1 MDDISDFKE
10 DVIDLRVND
19 DLIEDAK
26 DLKVSDDLKINDNL
40 RVNDDIKDALK
51 EDFKIGFIGFGLIGG
66 SIARALRKLNNSYYI
81 IAYDYHKNE
90 PSADLQAALHDGV
103 LDYITLALDDKMPQ
117 CDIIFLCA
125 PVLSNIEYL
134 KKLKPL
140 ISPACILT
148 DVGSVK
154 GNIHTAALKLGMAEQ
169 FIGGHPMTGS
179 EKTGYSNSYALLLEN
194 AYYILTPTKE
204 TPQAKISLLYNLVKR
219 MGSIP
224 VILDAIE
231 HDEIT
236 AAISH
241 VPHIIAAQLVN
252 LIRESDDSSEKMR
265 ALAAGGFKD
274 ITRIASSSPI
284 MWQNI
289 CMTNSSDIKRLLD
302 RYITSLQT
310 ASEALALMDGDFLY
324 NMFETAGEYRN
335 SIPNSSLGLMKKMY
349 ELYMDIMDEAGA
361 IATIATLL
369 ASNQISIKNIGII
382 HNREF
387 EEGVLRIE
395 FYEEQAQTKA
405 VNLLTR
411 YNYRIYERK

>member
-1 MDDISDFKE
+1 MNDLESDFK
-10 DVIDLRVND
+10 
-19 DLIEDAK
+19 
-26 DLKVSDDLKINDNL
+26 S
-40 RVNDDIKDALK
+40 
-51 EDFKIGFIGFGLIGG
+51 DFKIGFIGFGLIGG
-66 SIARALRKLNNSYYI
+66 SIARALKKINESYYLF
-81 IAYDYHKNE
+81 AYDYHKDK
-90 PSADLQAALHDGV
+90 PSGDLQAALSDGV
-103 LDYITLALDDKMPQ
+103 LDSVTTSLDKCFPE
-117 CDIIFLCA
+117 CDLLYLCA

-140 ISPACILT
+140 LKPTCILT

-154 GNIHTAALKLGMAEQ
+154 GNIHAAVEELGLSHQ

-179 EKTGYSNSYALLLEN
+179 ERTGYHNSYALLLEN
-194 AYYILTPTKE
+194 AYYILTPTKD
-204 TPQAKISLLYNLVKR
+204 TPAFMTDTLYGLVEK

-224 VILDAIE
+224 IILEAKE
-231 HDEIT
+231 HDQIT

-252 LIRESDDSSEKMR
+252 LVRESDDEAEKMR
-265 ALAAGGFKD
+265 ELAAGGFKD

-289 CMTNSSDIKRLLD
+289 CLTNASDIKRLLD
-302 RYITSLQT
+302 RYIDSLQV
-310 ASEALALMDGDFLY
+310 ASNALANMDGDYLY
-324 NMFETAGEYRN
+324 QMFDTAGEYR
-335 SIPNSSLGLMKKMY
+335 SAIPNKSIGMMKKLFEIY
-349 ELYMDIMDEAGA
+349 LDIMDEAGA

-395 FYEEQAQTKA
+395 FYDELAQTKA
-405 VNLLTR
+405 IAMLSR
-411 YNYRIYERK
+411 YNYRIYER

>member
-1 MDDISDFKE
+1 M
-10 DVIDLRVND
+10 ND
-19 DLIEDAK
+19 TE
-26 DLKVSDDLKINDNL
+26 S
-40 RVNDDIKDALK
+40 
-51 EDFKIGFIGFGLIGG
+51 DFKIGFIGFGLIGG
-66 SIARALRKLNNSYYI
+66 SIARALKKINKNYI
-81 IAYDYHKNE
+81 LYAYDYHKNN
-90 PSADLQAALHDGV
+90 PSSDLK
-103 LDYITLALDDKMPQ
+103 LALSDEILNFVTTSLEEGFPD

-125 PVLSNIEYL
+125 PVLTNIEYIKQL
-134 KKLKPL
+134 KSLLKPT
-140 ISPACILT
+140 CILT

-154 GNIHTAALKLGMAEQ
+154 GNIHSAVEELELCSQ

-179 EKTGYSNSYALLLEN
+179 EKTGYQNSYALLLEN
-194 AYYILTPTKE
+194 AYYILTPTSN
-204 TPQAKISLLYNLVKR
+204 TPEAMTNTLYQLVKK

-224 VILDAIE
+224 IVLEAKE

-241 VPHIIAAQLVN
+241 LPHIIAAQLVN
-252 LIRESDDSSEKMR
+252 LVRDADDKAEKMK

-289 CMTNSSDIKRLLD
+289 CLTNASDIKRLLD
-302 RYITSLQT
+302 RYIESLQV
-310 ASEALALMDGDFLY
+310 ASKALSQMDGDYLY
-324 NMFETAGEYRN
+324 QMFDTAGEYR
-335 SIPNSSLGLMKKMY
+335 SAIPNKSVGIIKKIFEIY
-349 ELYMDIMDEAGA
+349 LDIVDEAGA

-395 FYEEQAQTKA
+395 FYEEAA
-405 VNLLTR
+405 EENAIALLKR
-411 YNYRIYERK
+411 YNYRIYER

>member
-1 MDDISDFKE
+1 MN
-10 DVIDLRVND
+10 DL
-19 DLIEDAK
+19 E
-26 DLKVSDDLKINDNL
+26 S
-40 RVNDDIKDALK
+40 
-51 EDFKIGFIGFGLIGG
+51 DFKIGFIGFGLIGG
-66 SIARALRKLNNSYYI
+66 SIAHALKDINPTYYLY
-81 IAYDYHKNE
+81 AYDYHTEK
-90 PSADLQAALHDGV
+90 PSSDLKAALSDGI
-103 LDYITLALDDKMPQ
+103 LDSVTTSLEDGFPD
-117 CDIIFLCA
+117 CDLIFLCA
-125 PVLSNIEYL
+125 PVLINIEYL
-134 KKLKPL
+134 MKLKTV
-140 ISPACILT
+140 IKSSCILT

-154 GNIHTAALKLGMAEQ
+154 GNIHQAVKALGMENQ

-179 EKTGYSNSYALLLEN
+179 EKTGYKNSYALLLEN

-204 TPQAKISLLYNLVKR
+204 TPNSMLHFLHGLVEK

-224 VILDAIE
+224 IVLDYNE

-252 LIRESDDSSEKMR
+252 LVRNADDKEEKMR

-274 ITRIASSSPI
+274 ITRIASSSPV

-289 CMTNSSDIKRLLD
+289 CLTNASGIKRLLD
-302 RYITSLQT
+302 RYIESLKE
-310 ASEALALMDGDFLY
+310 ASKALTEADGDYLY
-324 NMFETAGEYRN
+324 HMFETAGEYRSN
-335 SIPNSSLGLMKKMY
+335 IPNKSIGILTKVFEVYL
-349 ELYMDIMDEAGA
+349 DIVDEAGA

-395 FYEEQAQTKA
+395 FYEEEASKRA
-405 VNLLTR
+405 VGLLR
-411 YNYRIYERK
+411 KYNYRVYER